1 MVRFD
6 CTTAGGLRDAI
17 AQTTRHAVTLDT
29 LPDDVLARLLAR
41 VPLADRVSAG
51 RVCKRWRTTFSSN
64 AYAVARRACTEPV
77 WLVMGGKSYYYDS
90 ENGRQGST
98 ELSACSVLDVSLRK
112 VAELEPRHSDWA
124 GSAAIP
130 GLGVLVLEGSTTNR
144 PTATAWVYDL
154 QAGSTWRHWADLP
167 TPCYRP
173 RPCALGELIYVDCI
187 TGHGDDRQSRLLRFD
202 KQGNLLETIQKP
214 TAIRWPFVDAP
225 VWCAINGHLFVLT
238 RIDDQDSI
246 YRLDSYDPATG
257 EWRRMPDPPIQGFGL
272 EFGATEHAGKLYVI
286 GGNVL
291 LTMGGRKLV
300 ADVRVFDGQV
310 WSTGPPLPSPAVC
323 YFAVSAG
330 DRILVVVDNFRMAY
344 VLHDC
349 TWRSYS
355 CDETEFVAFPYVVPL
370 GSPAI
375 AGYSA

>member
-1 MVRFD
+1 MF
-6 CTTAGGLRDAI
+6 
-17 AQTTRHAVTLDT
+17 
-29 LPDDVLARLLAR
+29 
-41 VPLADRVSAG
+41 S
-51 RVCKRWRTTFSSN
+51 TF
-64 AYAVARRACTEPV
+64 A
-77 WLVMGGKSYYYDS
+77 
-90 ENGRQGST
+90 
-98 ELSACSVLDVSLRK
+98 LRK

-173 RPCALGELIYVDCI
+173 LPCALGESIYVDGCVRN
-187 TGHGDDRQSRLLRFD
+187 GNPVAQSELLRYD
-202 KQGNLLETIQKP
+202 KHGNLLETIQKP
-214 TAIRWPFVDAP
+214 DAIREPLS
-225 VWCAINGHLFVLT
+225 CSCMHAINGRLFFLSRV
-238 RIDDQDSI
+238 DDQDSI

-257 EWRRMPDPPIQGFGL
+257 EWRRMPDPPIQGLGL
-272 EFGATEHAGKLYVI
+272 DVGATEHAGKLYVI
-286 GGNVL
+286 GGNVR
-291 LTMGGRKLV
+291 LTTGGRKLV
-300 ADVRVFDGQV
+300 ADVRVFDGQE

-344 VLHDC
+344 VLHDG

-355 CDETEFVAFPYVVPL
+355 SDETEFVAFPYVVPL
-370 GSPAI
+370 GSPAV
-375 AGYSA
+375 AGHSA